1 MVNVLSPDHFLVAR
15 RKLPSLDNEANNR
28 SLAKQTGVPRLACL
42 LAASKDQPD
51 TQPERA
57 SVVAYVQVSQV
68 SVEQELL
75 AGSKDQLDTLTE
87 SQCWSSRKLRC
98 PKSHNLLFG
107 TTVQT
112 TLPRKWN

>member
-42 LAASKDQPD
+42 LQAKTNPILYQ
-51 TQPERA
+51 RA

-75 AGSKDQLDTLTE
+75 AGPT
-87 SQCWSSRKLRC
+87 
-98 PKSHNLLFG
+98 
-107 TTVQT
+107 
-112 TLPRKWN
+112 

>member
-51 TQPERA
+51 TQPESIGHRL
-57 SVVAYVQVSQV
+57 SSGVP
-68 SVEQELL
+68 
-75 AGSKDQLDTLTE
+75 SK
-87 SQCWSSRKLRC
+87 C
-98 PKSHNLLFG
+98 
-107 TTVQT
+107 
-112 TLPRKWN
+112 